1 MHAPSSDLCLWRI
14 WNEPLQWQI
23 HNPYPEDPQKR
34 DKAFNA
40 ERIKLKQQ
48 NLAGLWISRIRDQRK
63 YRKDIHLSKLFFRIL
78 DENQEDIQ
86 LGLIVIYQLIKAFDK
101 DENWRVEIHPDE
113 LVSMPGHSFVI
124 HDIWLKQK

>member
-1 MHAPSSDLCLWRI
+1 MDFAHPGPKEIPER
-14 WNEPLQWQI
+14 
-23 HNPYPEDPQKR
+23 YPFIEM
-34 DKAFNA
+34 
-40 ERIKLKQQ
+40 
-48 NLAGLWISRIRDQRK
+48 
-63 YRKDIHLSKLFFRIL
+63 FFRIL

>member
-1 MHAPSSDLCLWRI
+1 MR
-14 WNEPLQWQI
+14 
-23 HNPYPEDPQKR
+23 
-34 DKAFNA
+34 F
-40 ERIKLKQQ
+40 KLKQQ

-63 YRKDIHLSKLFFRIL
+63 YRKDIHLSKSFFRIL